1 MYDDYKFV
9 TKRELDD
16 LGLDHLIGQCH
27 YLSISCHKLL
37 ELVLYLIGFGYFVGT
52 NLLRAYM
59 HGYFMDI
66 RLYKKAKSVA
76 DPFEFEQ
83 YRKKKIKEKIEE
95 ERTNRVVLQVIQLP
109 ITFFV

>member
-1 MYDDYKFV
+1 
-9 TKRELDD
+9 
-16 LGLDHLIGQCH
+16 
-27 YLSISCHKLL
+27 
-37 ELVLYLIGFGYFVGT
+37 
-52 NLLRAYM
+52 M

-95 ERTNRVVLQVIQLP
+95 ERSNRVVLQVGLP
-109 ITFFV
+109 LFHLSSLLCILCKLSASKHVQKNNWSPKLLYIFSEITEG

>member
-1 MYDDYKFV
+1 
-9 TKRELDD
+9 
-16 LGLDHLIGQCH
+16 
-27 YLSISCHKLL
+27 
-37 ELVLYLIGFGYFVGT
+37 
-52 NLLRAYM
+52 M

-95 ERTNRVVLQVIQLP
+95 ERTNRVVLQVLYL
-109 ITFFV
+109 TLKK

>member
-1 MYDDYKFV
+1 
-9 TKRELDD
+9 
-16 LGLDHLIGQCH
+16 
-27 YLSISCHKLL
+27 
-37 ELVLYLIGFGYFVGT
+37 
-52 NLLRAYM
+52 M

-95 ERTNRVVLQVIQLP
+95 ERSNRVVLQVLAAFP
-109 ITFFV
+109 PLFCLFFHSIFI